1 MSLKKSNGQI
11 LLSEACVLRCEACF
25 SPYTLCWTFH
35 LSLKFLFLPDRINHQ
50 LWWKKNKGRR
60 GKQKELQYFI
70 KNVKYLRYVSKNYR
84 SCNFGSVR
92 TRDVIYLV
100 IFVTHQHL
108 EKWIIPQV
116 IFFSR
121 TSWVS
126 KSANATWAADWL
138 NPACKHFIYI
148 HSCQT
153 HKCEKHPQIQHAS
166 LNHFLICLVRQSR
179 WCQINLLPFIWPSRA
194 EEKWI
199 YLIYAHCSLCFNL
212 IYSLCSPKVQT
223 DFKITNILRWW

>member
-1 MSLKKSNGQI
+1 MGRFSYLKHMCWDARPVFPLHSLLN
-11 LLSEACVLRCEACF
+11 LSSF
-25 SPYTLCWTFH
+25 SQVPV
-35 LSLKFLFLPDRINHQ
+35 LPDRINHQ

-70 KNVKYLRYVSKNYR
+70 KNSSKNYR
-84 SCNFGSVR
+84 SCKLRVCVR

-148 HSCQT
+148 HS
-153 HKCEKHPQIQHAS
+153 H
-166 LNHFLICLVRQSR
+166 VRHTNVR
-179 WCQINLLPFIWPSRA
+179 
-194 EEKWI
+194 
-199 YLIYAHCSLCFNL
+199 
-212 IYSLCSPKVQT
+212 
-223 DFKITNILRWW
+223 NILKSGMRHWIIF

>member
-1 MSLKKSNGQI
+1 MRGL
-11 LLSEACVLRCEACF
+11 F
-25 SPYTLCWTFH
+25 FPYTLCWTFH
-35 LSLKFLFLPDRINHQ
+35 LSLKFLFCQTELIISYDAKRTRVEEVNRKSCNISSKRQVSEVRLQELQELQ
-50 LWWKKNKGRR
+50 LW
-60 GKQKELQYFI
+60 
-70 KNVKYLRYVSKNYR
+70 V
-84 SCNFGSVR
+84 CVR

-148 HSCQT
+148 HS
-153 HKCEKHPQIQHAS
+153 H
-166 LNHFLICLVRQSR
+166 VRHTNVR
-179 WCQINLLPFIWPSRA
+179 
-194 EEKWI
+194 
-199 YLIYAHCSLCFNL
+199 
-212 IYSLCSPKVQT
+212 
-223 DFKITNILRWW
+223 NILKSSMRHWIIFKFVLSDKVDGAKLIFFPSFDLVVQRKK